1 MPGRWLL
8 RTHFCLFYQI
18 NEGIT
23 SYLLDMIIN
32 HTFYFLAYYIYILI
46 IYILLINQPEKSVER
61 VIKEEI
67 RAGDGTRTRDS
78 LLGRQIVT

>member
-1 MPGRWLL
+1 
-8 RTHFCLFYQI
+8 
-18 NEGIT
+18 
-23 SYLLDMIIN
+23 
-32 HTFYFLAYYIYILI
+32 LI